1 MSVIA
6 SIPLPLD
13 PVPGRLPDAVAHVER
28 GDGRVVLTRD
38 GKPVAA
44 VVPLADLRI
53 LEDDDAEDEHWSR
66 VAAEAVMHWQAEGRP
81 AGIPMEDIAPELGV
95 DLNANL

>member
-6 SIPLPLD
+6 SIPLPLE
-13 PVPGRLPDAVAHVER
+13 PVPNPLPDAIALVER

-44 VVPLADLRI
+44 VVPISDLRV
-53 LEDDDAEDEHWSR
+53 LEEDDAEDEHWSR
-66 VAAEAVMHWQAEGRP
+66 VVDEAVAQWQAQGRP
-81 AGIPMEDIAPELGV
+81 AGVAHETLLARYGIAPDTE
-95 DLNANL
+95 